1 MHICCDIYLEYSP
14 LKQYQDYQKYNQA
27 LCMWV
32 GIIVTAHA
40 SQFQHSRSFPFFLIN
55 SIIITIII
63 IIIIIIIITIII
75 HFH

>member
-1 MHICCDIYLEYSP
+1 
-14 LKQYQDYQKYNQA
+14 
-27 LCMWV
+27 MWV
-32 GIIVTAHA
+32 GIIVTVQA

-55 SIIITIII
+55 SIT

>member
-1 MHICCDIYLEYSP
+1 
-14 LKQYQDYQKYNQA
+14 
-27 LCMWV
+27 MWV

-63 IIIIIIIITIII
+63 IIIIVITIII

>member
-1 MHICCDIYLEYSP
+1 
-14 LKQYQDYQKYNQA
+14 
-27 LCMWV
+27 MWV
-32 GIIVTAHA
+32 GIIDTTHA

-63 IIIIIIIITIII
+63 IIVIITIII

>member
-1 MHICCDIYLEYSP
+1 
-14 LKQYQDYQKYNQA
+14 
-27 LCMWV
+27 MWA

-55 SIIITIII
+55 SIIIITII